1 MWCKGKNLKR
11 TNRLYKRKSLRDWTP
26 DVIVDRDEVD
36 IGYNAEP
43 SKDSS
48 IFDIS
53 TLPMQGKCKLNDH
66 IEKCG
71 K

>member
-43 SKDSS
+43 LRIAQSL
-48 IFDIS
+48 I
-53 TLPMQGKCKLNDH
+53 
-66 IEKCG
+66 
-71 K
+71 